1 MWESASECSA
11 APLGRAFTHSQRQ
24 GQDAVRCPS
33 PLIWLVCR
41 LQFVPW
47 WILARGHWLAPAMC
61 LLSVIL
67 YSVSLA
73 RLYDRRASGA
83 PGRIHYSIMSR
94 SQGTQ
99 RWPAHP
105 GPRSPPFGNQRPDAC
120 MRVLVD
126 LQGPP
131 KGPPSPLSHTVLHA
145 PPPLRVSTATREVP
159 SVPRSV
165 CDSHPHPCVHRI
177 RMRLAPSPVV

>member
-1 MWESASECSA
+1 MHVLCWAAAQRGAVCWWWWCLQWLACCAESGVGAR
-11 APLGRAFTHSQRQ
+11 LVHQ
-24 GQDAVRCPS
+24 AVRRTATEAATMLAGTGLLPQCAA
-33 PLIWLVCR
+33 IWYNCT
-41 LQFVPW
+41 
-47 WILARGHWLAPAMC
+47 
-61 LLSVIL
+61 SVT
-67 YSVSLA
+67 LA
-73 RLYDRRASGA
+73 RLDDRHASRRAR
-83 PGRIHYSIMSR
+83 RIHYTIMSR

-145 PPPLRVSTATREVP
+145 PPPLRVATATREVP
-159 SVPRSV
+159 PVPRSV
-165 CDSHPHPCVHRI
+165 CDLHPHPCVHRI
-177 RMRLAPSPVV
+177 WHA